1 MRIIMFCIIAILTTT
16 SFSQKDKK
24 ISTIDFVQIV
34 NNNYDEVIYYYE
46 NNWKVLREMA
56 VKKGYIE
63 TYQVMES
70 PTADSTGF
78 DIILVTTYEND
89 QQYEK
94 RETHFQELIKEKSPL
109 KLLNDKKPGDFRKV
123 IYNKENVKQ
132 WN

>member
-78 DIILVTTYEND
+78 DIILVTTYKND

-94 RETHFQELIKEKSPL
+94 RETHFQELIKEKGPL

>member
-1 MRIIMFCIIAILTTT
+1 MKIIMFCFIAILTTA
-16 SFSQKDKK
+16 SFSQKDKT

-34 NNNYDEVIYYYE
+34 DNNYDELIYYYE

-56 VKKGYIE
+56 VKKGYIQ

-94 RETHFQELIKEKSPL
+94 RETHFQELIKEKGAL

-132 WN
+132 WK